1 MIEFFYTTLFIP
13 LYNLLIY
20 LVDIIPGG
28 DWGLAVVGVTIIVK
42 VVTAPLSFSALKTQR
57 AMKRLEPKLK
67 ELKEKYDSDKEKQAK
82 EMFALYKEYGVKP
95 FSSIL
100 LIFIQIPILITL
112 YYVFFTKS
120 LTDIDTSILYPFV
133 PVPEVVSPLFLGFIT
148 IAGSS
153 LILAVV
159 AAISQFIQA
168 RYAIPL
174 PPKGD
179 GKSMQEEFGRA
190 MAMQARIVLPL
201 IIGVVAYTSGA
212 IALYFI
218 TSNIAGVIQEFV
230 ARKLYPKDEVVG

>member
-1 MIEFFYTTLFIP
+1 MIEFFHTTIFVP

-20 LVDIIPGG
+20 LVDVIPGG
-28 DWGLAVVGVTIIVK
+28 DWGLAVVGVTVIVK

-57 AMKRLEPKLK
+57 AMKVLEPKLT
-67 ELKEKYDSDKEKQAK
+67 ELKEKYKDDKETQAR
-82 EMFALYKEYGVKP
+82 EMFALYKQEGVKP

-100 LIFIQIPILITL
+100 LVLIQIPILLSL

-120 LTDIDTSILYPFV
+120 LTDIDTSILYSFV

-153 LILAVV
+153 LILAAV
-159 AAISQFIQA
+159 AALSQFAQA
-168 RYAIPL
+168 YFAIPV

-179 GKSMQEEFGRA
+179 GKSMGAEFGRA
-190 MAMQARIVLPL
+190 MAMQARFVLPL

-218 TSNIAGVIQEFV
+218 TSNIIGIAQEFIV
-230 ARKLYPKDEVVG
+230 RKILPKKD